1 MAPAWFAGAWFAGGG
16 EVQQPQRP
24 LLFEL
29 KRLGGPRADSP
40 DAPAELGDFRPDARF
55 CQHFQAE
62 RQGGGTDV
70 VPLLDS
76 QCVRDR
82 RQIIVIELAVA
93 PGEPGGGPAR
103 GWRRPADR
111 RKQAEHVPV
120 PEHPG

>member
-1 MAPAWFAGAWFAGGG
+1 
-16 EVQQPQRP
+16 VPQRP
-24 LLFEL
+24 FLFEL
-29 KRLGGPRADSP
+29 QRLGRPRPDPP

-55 CQHFQAE
+55 RQHLQAE

-70 VPLLDS
+70 VPSLDS

-82 RQIIVIELAVA
+82 RQVIVVELAVA
-93 PGEPGGGPAR
+93 PGERRRGGPAR
-103 GWRRPADR
+103 GWRGPADR

>member
-1 MAPAWFAGAWFAGGG
+1 
-16 EVQQPQRP
+16 VQQPQRP
-24 LLFEL
+24 FLFEL
-29 KRLGGPRADSP
+29 QCLGRPRADPP
-40 DAPAELGDFRPDARF
+40 DAAGELRDFRADARF

-70 VPLLDS
+70 VPSLDS

-82 RQIIVIELAVA
+82 RQVIVVELAVA
-93 PGEPGGGPAR
+93 PGEPGADPAR
-103 GWRRPADR
+103 GRRRPADR

>member
-1 MAPAWFAGAWFAGGG
+1 
-16 EVQQPQRP
+16 VQQSQRP
-24 LLFEL
+24 FLFEL
-29 KRLGGPRADSP
+29 QRLGRPRADPP
-40 DAPAELGDFRPDARF
+40 DAPAEFGDFCSDARF

-70 VPLLDS
+70 VPSLDS

-82 RQIIVIELAVA
+82 RQVIVVELAVA

-103 GWRRPADR
+103 GSRCPTDR